1 MDLVRSFLASR
12 SGSAL
17 EKFAFGAVLVMLAS
31 LASASLLTRI
41 ASNGAHSAMARQ
53 QTQPDPRYVE
63 LGSLGPAV
71 KSGPNFNNIDST
83 PTGTVALS
91 TGHTIVLDPC
101 TGKSK

>member
-1 MDLVRSFLASR
+1 MDVVKSFLASR

-41 ASNGAHSAMARQ
+41 AYSGAHSAMARQ

-71 KSGPNFNNIDST
+71 KKGPDFNNIDAT
-83 PTGTVALS
+83 PTGTLALS
-91 TGHTIVLDPC
+91 QGHTLVLDPC